1 MKSVLIIG
9 MGRMGRHLAKKM
21 QQLGNDVMIVDSNPT
36 LIEALSDRFTDSSI
50 CDCTNESVIRSLGV
64 DNFDICF
71 VTIGEDFQASLVVTS
86 LLKKYGARKIVA
98 KTNQDI
104 QSELLRTIG
113 ANEVV
118 YPEVEIAEKLAVRY
132 NTDNIFD
139 FIPLTSE
146 YSIYEIPILPS
157 WIGQSLAE
165 LNIRSRYRIT
175 VIAVKNDSGIVNV
188 NVGAEYR
195 FAPRDHVIVL
205 GRSDEV
211 FKLATKA
218 SKA

>member
-21 QQLGNDVMIVDSNPT
+21 EQLGNDVMIVDKNAE
-36 LIEALSDRFTDSSI
+36 LIESLSDHFTDSSI
-50 CDCTNESVIRSLGV
+50 CDCTVESVIRSLGV

-86 LLKKYGARKIVA
+86 LLKKYGAHNIVA

-104 QSELLRTIG
+104 QAELLRTIG

-132 NTDNIFD
+132 NADNIFD
-139 FIPLTSE
+139 YVPLTASE
-146 YSIYEIPILPS
+146 SIYEIPVLRQ
-157 WIGQSLAE
+157 WIGHSLIE
-165 LNIRSRYRIT
+165 LDIRRKYNINI
-175 VIAVKNDSGIVNV
+175 IAVKNGSDLNA
-188 NVGAEYR
+188 NVGADYR
-195 FAPRDHVIVL
+195 FRENDHVMVL
-205 GRSDEV
+205 GKSDDV
-211 FKLATKA
+211 FRLSAKA
-218 SKA
+218 K